1 MSDNV
6 MAIAATQAQ
15 HACRGEPDLM
25 ERIKKAMKA
34 CHGHWMETNP
44 SNQFRAAVAAAMLES
59 EGLERDR
66 IERSAQALN
75 RANAA
80 LQAMQAGVPVDL
92 EGMAAEKQ
100 DDDLIPLRKLWD
112 ETRPSPRT

>member
-1 MSDNV
+1 
-6 MAIAATQAQ
+6 MAIAATEAQ

-25 ERIKKAMKA
+25 ERIKKAMRA

-66 IERSAQALN
+66 IERSAAALK
-75 RANAA
+75 RVHAA
-80 LQAMQAGVPVDL
+80 LQAVQAGVDVDF
-92 EGMAAEKQ
+92 ESAFKT
-100 DDDLIPLRKLWD
+100 DDDIIPLTKIWN
-112 ETRPSPRT
+112 EVVAA

>member
-6 MAIAATQAQ
+6 MAIAATEAQ

-59 EGLERDR
+59 EELERDR
-66 IERSAQALN
+66 IERSADALK

-80 LQAMQAGVPVDL
+80 IQAMQAGLSVDL
-92 EGMAAEKQ
+92 EEALKADE
-100 DDDLIPLRKLWD
+100 DTIPLMKMWR
-112 ETRPSPRT
+112 EVAAA

>member
-6 MAIAATQAQ
+6 MAIAATEAQ

-66 IERSAQALN
+66 LERSAAALK

-80 LQAMQAGVPVDL
+80 LQAMQAGVDVDL
-92 EGMAAEKQ
+92 EAALKA
-100 DDDLIPLRKLWD
+100 DDDVIPLAKMWR
-112 ETRPSPRT
+112 EVVAA

>member
-6 MAIAATQAQ
+6 MAIAATEAQ

-44 SNQFRAAVAAAMLES
+44 SNQFRAAVAAAIMES
-59 EGLERDR
+59 EGEERDR
-66 IERSAQALN
+66 IERSARALN

-80 LQAMQAGVPVDL
+80 LQAMQAGVDVDL
-92 EGMAAEKQ
+92 EAALKA
-100 DDDLIPLRKLWD
+100 DDDVIPLSKLWR
-112 ETRPSPRT
+112 EVVAA